1 MRILERRH
9 RRRGAAGLLAT
20 AAASLVAVVGAF
32 VSAFAAAP
40 ARAEALAGVPE
51 VRSAFVALVGG
62 VYQLNAEVHYPATEE
77 TAAALRDGVTLAY
90 DLELAVTRQRRYW
103 LDAEVVSVRMRREL
117 NYHSVSERYVVRDLQ
132 QPDSER
138 SFATLDEALAD
149 LGKVQAWPVLV
160 AAQVPPGECFVNLR
174 ATVRRGR
181 LTDALRVLMF
191 WSDDWQLE
199 GEWYAWSLP
208 R

>member
-1 MRILERRH
+1 MRNLDRRD
-9 RRRGAAGLLAT
+9 RRRGAVGLLA
-20 AAASLVAVVGAF
+20 AAATWLAAVGVAL
-32 VSAFAAAP
+32 VSALAAAP

-51 VRSAFVALVGG
+51 VRSAFVSLVGG
-62 VYQLNAEVHYPATEE
+62 VYQLNAEVHYPATEA
-77 TAAALRDGVTLAY
+77 TAAALRDGVTLTY

-103 LDAEVVSVRMRREL
+103 VDAEVVSVQMRREL
-117 NYHSVSERYVVRDLQ
+117 SYHSVSERYVVRDLQ

-138 SFATLDEALAD
+138 SFATLDEALVD
-149 LGKVQAWPVLV
+149 LGKVKDWPVLV

-199 GEWYAWSLP
+199 GEWYTWSLP

>member
-1 MRILERRH
+1 MGDLRS
-9 RRRGAAGLLAT
+9 RRRRRSAGLLASI
-20 AAASLVAVVGAF
+20 AACFAAVAASAD
-32 VSAFAAAP
+32 P
-40 ARAEALAGVPE
+40 LAGVPE

-62 VYQLNAEVHYPATEE
+62 VYQLNADIRYPSTPE
-77 TAAALRDGVTLAY
+77 TAAALRDGVTLTY
-90 DLELAVTRQRRYW
+90 DLELAVTRERRYW
-103 LDAEVVSVRMRREL
+103 LDATVITVELGREL
-117 NYHSVSERYVVRDLQ
+117 SYHSVSERYVVRDLQ
-132 QPDSER
+132 QGGDER

-149 LGKVQAWPVLV
+149 LGKVQSWPIMV
-160 AAQVPPGECFVNLR
+160 AAQAPPGDSFVNLR

-199 GEWYAWSLP
+199 SEWYTWSLP

>member
-1 MRILERRH
+1 
-9 RRRGAAGLLAT
+9 LLTT
-20 AAASLVAVVGAF
+20 AAAWLAAVAASL
-32 VSAFAAAP
+32 AP
-40 ARAEALAGVPE
+40 ASVRADALGGVPE
-51 VRSAFVALVGG
+51 VRSAFVALVDG
-62 VYQLNAEVHYPATEE
+62 VYQLNAEVRYPATEE
-77 TAAALRDGVTLAY
+77 TAAALRDGVTLTY
-90 DLELAVTRQRRYW
+90 DLELAVTRQRRFW
-103 LDAEVVSVRMRREL
+103 VDAEVVSVGLRREL
-117 NYHSVSERYVVRDLQ
+117 GYHSVSERYVVRDLQ
-132 QPDSER
+132 RRDDER

-199 GEWYAWSLP
+199 GDWYTWSLP

>member
-1 MRILERRH
+1 MRLLDRRG
-9 RRRGAAGLLAT
+9 RRRDAGPLTTVATWLVAVACTLVSALLAT
-20 AAASLVAVVGAF
+20 
-32 VSAFAAAP
+32 P
-40 ARAEALAGVPE
+40 ARAQALAGVPE
-51 VRSAFVALVGG
+51 VRSAFVSLVGG
-62 VYQLNAEVHYPATEE
+62 VYQLNAEILYPATEE
-77 TAAALRDGVTLAY
+77 TAAALRDGVTLTY
-90 DLELAVTRQRRYW
+90 DLELAVTRERRW
-103 LDAEVVSVRMRREL
+103 WVDAQIMAVGLRREL
-117 NYHSVSERYVVRDLQ
+117 SYHSVSERYVVRDF
-132 QPDSER
+132 QPEAER

-199 GEWYAWSLP
+199 GEWYTWSLP